1 MVPAA
6 QSRHTGTSRAQSQES
21 SRKRAKI

>member
-6 QSRHTGTSRAQSQES
+6 QSRHTGTSRAQSQE
-21 SRKRAKI
+21 RFEKKNQM